1 MIGWNFLLSLLP
13 EPHGVGHYNNTPVFR
28 QWAPPRTNQIDQE
41 HVWKVTRAVYELCLM
56 RVEAEPSLWP
66 GLVGHLDALSTSYRD
81 EAYALLEKD
90 GSHFTEDEQFA
101 AWEAVDNLARRHR
114 GHADT
119 EWALGSED
127 RKRLEEVAAGLR
139 PKRASLSQ
147 RWLFDDS
154 MPDLGI
160 KKASNRDNY
169 DEELA
174 RLRADAIRAIWN
186 EGGLEVLIDVAQH
199 VKTPWSFG
207 YASGATLDLPL
218 EAVADLLDAD
228 TKSVSEFASAVVRAR
243 TMGNFTELKLLA
255 DHFEGRPHVQA
266 RILLMVDDLP
276 EAWAAA
282 EAAGNQVDAK
292 YWAGFYPFGR
302 GADFPLVNETARK
315 LVEHRRW
322 ATALDLMS
330 LFVKNGNLDEV
341 LVIEAFTSM
350 LHEGDPEMRVLSQ
363 YEITN
368 LVTYLR
374 ESDRVDDGTL
384 ARLEWQ
390 LLPALDS
397 HPDTSTLQRTLSES
411 PEFFVEV
418 ISLLYR
424 PKTATEERTTTEA
437 EKNMAGN
444 AWRLLHE
451 WKRVPGTIDATHA
464 VDLDAL
470 VAWATKARELLKEAD
485 RLDVGESQIGQV
497 LAYSPADEDGTWP
510 AQAVRDF
517 LEAHGSKKL
526 LSGLSMGAYNKRGVT
541 SRGMTEGG
549 TQEYEL
555 AERYAKW
562 AAAAKAQW
570 PKTARVLRD
579 LAEGYR
585 REGRRNDE
593 EAQRVNEG
601 YRL

>member
-1 MIGWNFLLSLLP
+1 MIGWNLLLSLLP
-13 EPHGVGHYNNTPVFR
+13 EPHAVGHYNNTPVFR
-28 QWAPPRTNQIDQE
+28 QWAPARTNEIDQE
-41 HVWKVTRAVYELCLM
+41 HFWKVTHAVFELCLA
-56 RVEAEPSLWP
+56 RAEAEPSLWP
-66 GLVGHLDALSTSYRD
+66 GLIEHLDDLPTTYRD
-81 EAYALLEKD
+81 EAYAQLET
-90 GSHFTEDEQFA
+90 SRNRFAEEEQFA
-101 AWEAVDNLARRHR
+101 AWEALDKLARRHR
-114 GHADT
+114 EHAET
-119 EWALGSED
+119 KWALAAED
-127 RKRLEEVAAGLR
+127 RERLEEVAAGLR
-139 PKRASLSQ
+139 PAPASLSE
-147 RWLFDDS
+147 RWLFDDA

-160 KKASNRDNY
+160 KKASDRDNY
-169 DEELA
+169 EEELTG
-174 RLRADAIRAIWN
+174 LRADAVRAIWS
-186 EGGLEVLIDVAQH
+186 EGGLNVLLEVAQQI
-199 VKTPWSFG
+199 KEPWSFG
-207 YASGATLDLPL
+207 YASGTTLDLPL
-218 EAVADLLDAD
+218 EAVADLLDND
-228 TKSVSEFASAVVRAR
+228 TKSVSDFATAAVRAK
-243 TMGNFTELKLLA
+243 TKGDFAELEPLV
-255 DHFEGRPHVQA
+255 DHFEGRSDVQA

-276 EAWAAA
+276 KAWTVA
-282 EAAGNQVDAK
+282 EAAGTEVDAK
-292 YWAGFYPFGR
+292 YWSGFYPFGR

-330 LFVKNGNLDEV
+330 HFVKNGNLDEE

-350 LHEGDPEMRVLSQ
+350 LREGDPEMRVLSQ

-368 LVTYLR
+368 LVTFLR
-374 ESDRVDDGTL
+374 ESDRVEDGTL

-418 ISLLYR
+418 ISLIYR
-424 PKTATEERTTTEA
+424 PRTATEERTATEG

-451 WKRVPGTIDATHA
+451 WKRVPGTVDATHE

-470 VAWATKARELLKEAD
+470 VAWATKARKLLKEAD

-510 AQAVRDF
+510 AKAVRDF
-517 LEAHGSKKL
+517 LEAHGSKKV

-549 TQEYEL
+549 TQEYKL

-562 AAAAKAQW
+562 ADATKAQW

-579 LAEGYR
+579 LADGYR
-585 REGRRNDE
+585 SEGQQNDE
-593 EAQRVNEG
+593 EAQRVQEG
-601 YRL
+601 FRL